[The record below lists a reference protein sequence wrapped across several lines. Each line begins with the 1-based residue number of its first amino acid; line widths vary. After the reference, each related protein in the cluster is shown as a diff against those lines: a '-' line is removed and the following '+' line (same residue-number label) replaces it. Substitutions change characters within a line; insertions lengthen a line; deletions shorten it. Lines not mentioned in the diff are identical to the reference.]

1 MIIYEI
7 PLQLTPIS
15 LNTGRKLK
23 TQIHAFTKT
32 LKFHL
37 ALVQICR
44 GTFTK
49 GNSPTEMI

>member
-15 LNTGRKLK
+15 LNIGRKLK

-32 LKFHL
+32 LSSTWLLYKYAGELSQKETHRL
-37 ALVQICR
+37 R
-44 GTFTK
+44 
-49 GNSPTEMI
+49 

>member
-15 LNTGRKLK
+15 LNIGRKLK

-32 LKFHL
+32 LKVPPSSCTNMQGNFHKRKL
-37 ALVQICR
+37 
-44 GTFTK
+44 TD
-49 GNSPTEMI
+49 